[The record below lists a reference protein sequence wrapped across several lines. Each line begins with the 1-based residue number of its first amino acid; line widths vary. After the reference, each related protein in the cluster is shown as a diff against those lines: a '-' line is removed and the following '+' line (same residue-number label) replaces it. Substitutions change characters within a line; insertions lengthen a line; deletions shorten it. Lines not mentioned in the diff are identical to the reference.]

1 MKYPFPKL
9 TKKQRRAL
17 DLLGC
22 GDFTLS
28 GISQNPK
35 HLLPFLQLFEMG
47 LVEVRGEKSICRD
60 AFGEVKVYEYQ
71 MPPAIHMQWCEY
83 QSAQYEKDN
92 K

>member
-9 TKKQRRAL
+9 TKKQRRTL
-17 DLLGC
+17 DILGC
-22 GDFTLS
+22 GGFVLS
-28 GISQNPK
+28 ETFQKPK
-35 HLLPFLQLFEMG
+35 HLLPLLERG
-47 LVEVRGEKSICRD
+47 LIEVRGEKIICRD

-83 QSAQYEKDN
+83 QSAQYKKDN